1 MIRNILISTAALL
14 AGPAA
19 PDANAAGF
27 EPTPVSITVS
37 LAGKTEATVKA
48 EIAKA
53 SETACAGVAFEEH
66 SACVHETYQN
76 ALAKLARVKAMRTA
90 SLAF

>member
-1 MIRNILISTAALL
+1 MIRNILISTFALMAM
-14 AGPAA
+14 AGA
-19 PDANAAGF
+19 ANAAGF

-53 SETACAGVAFEEH
+53 SETACAGVALDEY
-66 SACVHETYQN
+66 SACVHETYQD
-76 ALAKLARVKAMRTA
+76 AMAKLARVKALRVA